1 MIVPVHKVQIVALKE
16 AKDALLKS
24 LQRVGEIMLI
34 TPKEN
39 DASYIDSLAEEQL
52 AERATR
58 SLALLKKYQEKTGK
72 TRIEITYDDFI
83 KDNPEH
89 EALLEQIED
98 CTRKLEE
105 SRQELLALKEKQAS
119 YLPWEAL
126 DIALDQ
132 LDAPKTA
139 VLRLGLIPEGQVEHV
154 IDLFNN
160 TGNVL
165 ELLGKS
171 DRQQAFVYALLKED
185 VSAIESEL
193 KNLGLTEVAL
203 PIIAKKPVEVLEE
216 ISRQSASLTT
226 TIQESEEMLQEL
238 AKEQSKL
245 KLMIDKAMS
254 DTTLK
259 QAQVTDTQATVFLEG
274 WVRSDRKDRLIQAI
288 EAITDVY
295 DLAEIEPDLGE
306 QVPTVTKNNQ
316 FVDSFETITDMFE
329 KPHPDEVDPNPVMS
343 IWYWLIFGM
352 MMGDVGYG
360 VVMVVLFA
368 LMIKKMRPKGNALRL
383 FRVLMY
389 SGVSTILW
397 GILFGSY
404 FGVSWNP
411 ILMSPMEKPLD
422 MLILSIVIGACHI
435 ISGLLVKAYR
445 NFRDKQYLA
454 IFVDQFSW
462 IFILIGVGLFF
473 LPWGKSIG
481 LWLAIGG
488 AGLIVLFA
496 GRKNKNVLARIGSGL
511 YSLYG
516 ITGYLGDI
524 LSYARILALM
534 LSSSVIAMVM
544 NMLAGMLQSNAIGFI
559 LSLFVYLIGHVFNL
573 AMGMLSA
580 YIHDSRLQ
588 YIEFFN
594 KFYEGGGIPFRP
606 LTLQTSYVEMIHD
619 SYQEN

>member
-1 MIVPVHKVQIVALKE
+1 
-16 AKDALLKS
+16 
-24 LQRVGEIMLI
+24 
-34 TPKEN
+34 
-39 DASYIDSLAEEQL
+39 
-52 AERATR
+52 
-58 SLALLKKYQEKTGK
+58 
-72 TRIEITYDDFI
+72 
-83 KDNPEH
+83 
-89 EALLEQIED
+89 
-98 CTRKLEE
+98 
-105 SRQELLALKEKQAS
+105 
-119 YLPWEAL
+119 
-126 DIALDQ
+126 
-132 LDAPKTA
+132 
-139 VLRLGLIPEGQVEHV
+139 
-154 IDLFNN
+154 
-160 TGNVL
+160 
-165 ELLGKS
+165 
-171 DRQQAFVYALLKED
+171 
-185 VSAIESEL
+185 
-193 KNLGLTEVAL
+193 
-203 PIIAKKPVEVLEE
+203 
-216 ISRQSASLTT
+216 
-226 TIQESEEMLQEL
+226 
-238 AKEQSKL
+238 
-245 KLMIDKAMS
+245 
-254 DTTLK
+254 
-259 QAQVTDTQATVFLEG
+259 
-274 WVRSDRKDRLIQAI
+274 
-288 EAITDVY
+288 
-295 DLAEIEPDLGE
+295 
-306 QVPTVTKNNQ
+306 
-316 FVDSFETITDMFE
+316 
-329 KPHPDEVDPNPVMS
+329 MS